1 MGPARAL
8 ALALAWWA
16 LASPAASQPR
26 GSSLVGSPGSRSAGA
41 RLSAAPGARAA
52 QRWRARSC
60 ALTWH
65 APPAGP
71 PVLSSLSP
79 AVGVPEGGVL
89 LTLRGANFQRSRGLA
104 VRFAGANV
112 AVVVPATFVDASTVG
127 ACTQK
132 REKAR
137 ARPLRLAP
145 AQ

>member
-1 MGPARAL
+1 M
-8 ALALAWWA
+8 
-16 LASPAASQPR
+16 
-26 GSSLVGSPGSRSAGA
+26 
-41 RLSAAPGARAA
+41 
-52 QRWRARSC
+52 
-60 ALTWH
+60 
-65 APPAGP
+65 
-71 PVLSSLSP
+71 LSSLSP

-104 VRFAGANV
+104 VRFAGADV